1 MCKHIELQIEWACEG
16 RAKFAWILSEISI
29 FSTGKFPAKN
39 CAKKFAK
46 KNPCKKNVRQW

>member
-29 FSTGKFPAKN
+29 FSIGKFPAKIALRN
-39 CAKKFAK
+39 LQKKIH
-46 KNPCKKNVRQW
+46 VRRM